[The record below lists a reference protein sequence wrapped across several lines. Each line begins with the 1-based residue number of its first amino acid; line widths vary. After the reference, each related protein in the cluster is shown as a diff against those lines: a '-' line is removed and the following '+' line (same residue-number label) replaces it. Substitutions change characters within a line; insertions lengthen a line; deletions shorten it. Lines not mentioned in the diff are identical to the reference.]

1 MNAYDAY
8 KRYVALKL
16 HFQQKD
22 YDYFKFSGSAKVSRE
37 KFETRNDKYFF
48 QRIAKLYDV
57 KQLEQLLV
65 ANFIVNKSAWIGEV
79 MSDVGRARHLEF
91 KKTVQA
97 LEYNFQEDMNSLK
110 QMIDVG
116 DLPSFDSI
124 FDIERGDDW
133 PELVTL
139 TLHKTIR
146 VESFIIMNKIF
157 NFLPKMNSRI
167 EDSIVWPEMYQLCRK
182 YSPFLN
188 VDVVRYRTIMK
199 NIFLQKKLE
208 RVV

>member
-1 MNAYDAY
+1 MNAYEAY

-48 QRIAKLYDV
+48 QRIAKLYDA

-65 ANFIVNKSAWIGEV
+65 ANFIVNKAAWIGEV
-79 MSDVGRARHLEF
+79 LSDEGRQRHLEF
-91 KKTVQA
+91 KKTYQS
-97 LEYNFQEDMNSLK
+97 LEYNFKEDMNTIK
-110 QMIDVG
+110 QLIDDGEVE
-116 DLPSFDSI
+116 SFDWL
-124 FDIERGDDW
+124 FNVERGDDW
-133 PELVTL
+133 PGLVQL

-146 VESFIIMNKIF
+146 LETFIIMNKIL
-157 NFLPKMNSRI
+157 NFMPKMNDKI
-167 EDSIVWPEMYQLCRK
+167 EDSLVWPELYQLCRK
-182 YSPFLN
+182 YSPFLS
-188 VDVVRYRTIMK
+188 VDAKQYRAIMK

-208 RVV
+208 SIV

>member
-48 QRIAKLYDV
+48 QRIAKLYDA

-65 ANFIVNKSAWIGEV
+65 ANFIVNKGAWIGEV
-79 MSDVGRARHLEF
+79 LSDDGRKRHIEY
-91 KKTVQA
+91 KKTIQA
-97 LEYNFQEDMNSLK
+97 LEYNFQEDMNTVK

-124 FDIERGDDW
+124 FNIEQGDDW
-133 PELVTL
+133 PELITL

-146 VESFIIMNKIF
+146 VESFIIMNKIL
-157 NFLPKMNSRI
+157 NFLPKMNDRI

-188 VDVVRYRTIMK
+188 VDVKRYRAIMK

-208 RVV
+208 QDV

>member
-48 QRIAKLYDV
+48 QRIAKLYDD

-79 MSDVGRARHLEF
+79 LSDDGRTRYIEY
-91 KKTVQA
+91 KKTIQA
-97 LEYNFQEDMNSLK
+97 LEYNFQEDMNAIK
-110 QMIDVG
+110 QLIDVG

-124 FDIERGDDW
+124 FIIVRGDDW

-146 VESFIIMNKIF
+146 VESFIIINKIL
-157 NFLPKMNSRI
+157 NFLPKMNGHI

-188 VDVVRYRTIMK
+188 VDVKRYRTIMK

>member
-48 QRIAKLYDV
+48 QRIAKLYDT
-57 KQLEQLLV
+57 KQLEQLFV

-79 MSDVGRARHLEF
+79 LSDDGRKRHIEY
-91 KKTVQA
+91 KKTIQA
-97 LEYNFQEDMNSLK
+97 LEYNFQEDMNTIK
-110 QMIDVG
+110 QMIDAG

-124 FDIERGDDW
+124 FNIEQGDDW
-133 PELVTL
+133 PELITL

-146 VESFIIMNKIF
+146 VESFIIMNKIL
-157 NFLPKMNSRI
+157 NFLPKMNDRI

-188 VDVVRYRTIMK
+188 VDVKRYRTIMK

-208 RVV
+208 RDV

>member
-48 QRIAKLYDV
+48 QRIAKLYDA

-65 ANFIVNKSAWIGEV
+65 ANFIVNKAAWVGEV
-79 MSDVGRARHLEF
+79 MSDVGRQRHIDF
-91 KKTVQA
+91 KKTCQA
-97 LEYNFQEDMNSLK
+97 LEYNFREDMEAIK
-110 QMIDVG
+110 QLIDAQE
-116 DLPSFDSI
+116 LPSFDSL
-124 FDIERGDDW
+124 FTVHQGDDW

-146 VESFIIMNKIF
+146 LESFIIMNKIL
-157 NFLPKMNSRI
+157 NFLPKMNNRI

-188 VDVVRYRTIMK
+188 VDVKRFRTIMK
-199 NIFLQKKLE
+199 NVFLVEKT
-208 RVV
+208 

>member
-48 QRIAKLYDV
+48 QRIAKLYDA

-65 ANFIVNKSAWIGEV
+65 ANFIVNKGAWIGEV
-79 MSDVGRARHLEF
+79 LSDDGRKRHIEY
-91 KKTVQA
+91 KKTIQA
-97 LEYNFQEDMNSLK
+97 LEYNFQEDMNTVK

-124 FDIERGDDW
+124 FNIEQGDEW
-133 PELVTL
+133 PELITL

-146 VESFIIMNKIF
+146 VESFIIMNKIL
-157 NFLPKMNSRI
+157 NFLPKMNDRI

-188 VDVVRYRTIMK
+188 VDVKRYRAIMK

-208 RVV
+208 QDV